1 MSMPD
6 SPQQNGQAEMFQ
18 QTIVN
23 GVEAML
29 HHTGLSDGLLIHV
42 VKVKVHTYNITL
54 IKRAGYKTPTGKT

>member
-6 SPQQNGQAEMFQ
+6 SPQQNGQAERFQ

-23 GVEAML
+23 VEAMQ

-42 VKVKVHTYNITL
+42 VKVKVHTYNIAL